1 MPWTNAL
8 QKMFQRNSI
17 SVLIL
22 LLDLLII
29 VIVLITR
36 RVLLLLLFIIL
47 GLLVEPVGLLNFL
60 DVGLEAGVTHAGSV
74 NLQTPGFSDKF
85 DVWLWER
92 M

>member
-36 RVLLLLLFIIL
+36 RVLLLLLLLLFIIL

-85 DVWLWER
+85 DVWL
-92 M
+92 